1 MEQSKR
7 FGDCSERVIGACVEV
22 HRELGP
28 GLLESAYGQCLAYE
42 LGLRRLSFER
52 QLRVPVLYKGVALK
66 CDYRVDFLVEREL
79 IVEIKAVERLLPVHE
94 AQVITYLKLLRVPA
108 GLLVNFHSAT
118 IKKGLRRLNQNPPSR
133 LPPSCQIPLNSPTAD
148 LLRTSPVQ
156 PEVHPAERRR

>member
-1 MEQSKR
+1 MRGMEHSNR
-7 FGDCSERVIGACVEV
+7 FGDCSEQIIGACVEV

-42 LGLRRLSFER
+42 LELRKLRFER
-52 QLRVPVLYKGVALK
+52 QLRVPVHYKGVALK

-118 IKKGLRRLNQNPPSR
+118 IKQGLRRLTPNPPQRSAPR
-133 LPPSCQIPLNSPTAD
+133 TPPFPPPPFL
-148 LLRTSPVQ
+148 
-156 PEVHPAERRR
+156 